1 MSKEDETEEEWFQK
15 MDRDA
20 NVAAV
25 VMMLFLMALLGGAI
39 YLARM

>member
-1 MSKEDETEEEWFQK
+1 MKDEETEEEWFK
-15 MDRDA
+15 SMDRDA

-25 VMMLFLMALLGGAI
+25 VMMLFLLALLGGAI